1 MGLLVPAQVG
11 GRGVRFSALVARVTL
26 YGPGAADGFSPRPS
40 VRDEEG
46 VYGIAL
52 AYGSVSVDVTGG
64 NLGLGTVR
72 LVRVRCSVVAV
83 DAIVD
88 GAGRGA
94 FFAVDAIVTFTVIDR
109 RGHVV
114 TDVPYSVEKN
124 RKRIE
129 LFA

>member
-83 DAIVD
+83 DAVAVDAIVD
-88 GAGRGA
+88 GAGRGD
-94 FFAVDAIVTFTVIDR
+94 FNAIVTFTVIDR

-114 TDVPYSVEKN
+114 TDVPCSVEKN
-124 RKRIE
+124 NRRIK
-129 LFA
+129 